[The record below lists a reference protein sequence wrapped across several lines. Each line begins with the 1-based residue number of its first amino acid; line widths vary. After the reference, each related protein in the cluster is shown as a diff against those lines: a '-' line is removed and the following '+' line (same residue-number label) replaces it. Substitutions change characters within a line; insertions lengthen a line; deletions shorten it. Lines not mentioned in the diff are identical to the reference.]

1 MLLYDAAVDFMAGKL
16 LGFEDRIAP
25 GLEAGKAV
33 VEPPRDAAV
42 EPDGGLGKSL
52 QETPVVADQHH
63 GRSRGLEHR
72 LQTLDADHVEM
83 VGGFVEQENVGF
95 GRQHAGERAAGLPP
109 RDAPGPSPG
118 AEALQ
123 MARAVRI
130 IAPAIFPAATKVEM
144 VAKPDKSGSAAMA
157 DGHRRLQEA
166 PASGSIIPA
175 ASLVGRLA
183 RTVAADQA

>member
-1 MLLYDAAVDFMAGKL
+1 
-16 LGFEDRIAP
+16 
-25 GLEAGKAV
+25 
-33 VEPPRDAAV
+33 
-42 EPDGGLGKSL
+42 
-52 QETPVVADQHH
+52 
-63 GRSRGLEHR
+63 
-72 LQTLDADHVEM
+72 
-83 VGGFVEQENVGF
+83 
-95 GRQHAGERAAGLPP
+95 
-109 RDAPGPSPG
+109 
-118 AEALQ
+118 